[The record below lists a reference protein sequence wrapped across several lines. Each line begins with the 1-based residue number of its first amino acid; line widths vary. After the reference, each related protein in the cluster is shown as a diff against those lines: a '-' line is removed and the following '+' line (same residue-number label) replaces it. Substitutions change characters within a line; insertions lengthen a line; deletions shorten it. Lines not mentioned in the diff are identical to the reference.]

1 MRAKAKLLLIEDS
14 PTQGEQLTTSLETL
28 GYEVVWAKSGM
39 SGVKLA
45 RQSSPDLVIL
55 DVILDDLDGFA
66 VCRWLKMHS
75 ETRDTPIIM
84 LTARSDIK
92 DRVEGLNIG
101 ADDYLSKP
109 VVPDELEA
117 RIFAALR
124 TRNAQL
130 ELRQRNSE
138 LETMLHHVEAMAITD
153 PLTGLYN
160 RRRLDDVLKREW
172 AVCQRYK
179 NNLSCIML
187 DVDHF
192 KKINDQHGHAA
203 GDDVL
208 KQLANSVRSGLREV
222 DLAARFGGEE
232 FVILLPQ
239 TDKEGA
245 LILAERLRKSI
256 AQDPIQA
263 GEKQLEVTASFGV
276 ASNRDVVDGD
286 PEDLLRGADIALYHA
301 KRSGRNQ
308 VVGFNTSAHGSDP
321 FLSSPPKALK

>member
-14 PTQGEQLTTSLETL
+14 PSQGEQLVKSLQEL
-28 GYEVVWAKSGM
+28 GYDVTWAQSGM

-45 RQSSPDLVIL
+45 RQTSPDLVIL
-55 DVILDDLDGFA
+55 DVILEDLDGFA

-84 LTARSDIK
+84 LTARTDIK

-101 ADDYLSKP
+101 ADDYLTKP
-109 VVPDELEA
+109 VISDELEA
-117 RIFAALR
+117 HIFAALR
-124 TRNAQL
+124 TRNMQR

-138 LETMLHHVEAMAITD
+138 LESMLHHVEAMAITD
-153 PLTGLYN
+153 PLTGLFN

-172 AVCQRYK
+172 AVSQRYK
-179 NNLSCIML
+179 NSLSCIML
-187 DVDHF
+187 DLDHF
-192 KKINDQHGHAA
+192 KAVNDQHGHGA

-208 KQLANSVRSGLREV
+208 KQVATLLRSRLREV

-245 LILAERLRKSI
+245 LILAERLRSTLSQSPLATNGKELAVS
-256 AQDPIQA
+256 
-263 GEKQLEVTASFGV
+263 ASFGV
-276 ASNRDVVDGD
+276 ASNLDVAEGD
-286 PEDLLRGADIALYHA
+286 AEDLLRGADIALYHA
-301 KRSGRNQ
+301 KNNGRNR
-308 VVGFNTSAHGSDP
+308 VTGYDSSLHGNDP
-321 FLSSPPKALK
+321 FLSSPPKA

>member
-14 PTQGEQLTTSLETL
+14 PTQGEQISAQLRDL
-28 GYEVVWAKSGM
+28 GYEVTWAQSGM
-39 SGVKLA
+39 SGVKMA
-45 RQSSPDLVIL
+45 RQTSPDLVIL

-75 ETRDTPIIM
+75 ETRETPVIM
-84 LTARSDIK
+84 LTARGDIK

-101 ADDYLSKP
+101 ADDYLAKP

-124 TRNAQL
+124 TRNSQR
-130 ELRQRNSE
+130 ELRQRNTE
-138 LETMLHHVEAMAITD
+138 LESMLHHVEAMAITD
-153 PLTGLYN
+153 PLTGLFN
-160 RRRLDDVLKREW
+160 RRRLDDVLRREW
-172 AVCQRYK
+172 AVTQRYK
-179 NNLSCIML
+179 NSLSCIMI
-187 DVDHF
+187 DIDHF
-192 KKINDQHGHAA
+192 KKINDQYGHAA

-208 KQLANSVRSGLREV
+208 KQVATLVRSRLREV

-245 LILAERLRKSI
+245 LILAERLRSTICEK
-256 AQDPIQA
+256 PIPA
-263 GEKQLEVTASFGV
+263 NGKDLTVTASFGV
-276 ASNRDVVDGD
+276 SANRDVVEGD

-301 KRSGRNQ
+301 KNDGRNR
-308 VVGFNTSAHGSDP
+308 VVGFESEKHGNDP
-321 FLSSPPKALK
+321 FLSSPPKG